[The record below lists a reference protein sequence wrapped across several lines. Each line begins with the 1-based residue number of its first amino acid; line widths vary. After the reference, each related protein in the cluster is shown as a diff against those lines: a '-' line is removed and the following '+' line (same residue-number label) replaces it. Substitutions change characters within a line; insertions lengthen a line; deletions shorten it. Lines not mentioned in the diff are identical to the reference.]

1 MSFFDDMRLHDLSL
15 LQTLDGR
22 VVTYTPDGG
31 TPRVIAGMLQEFSEM
46 VGGESVDITSSR
58 PVLSV
63 RTADIPE
70 IQTSDQFQIDGT
82 DYEAQVIRPDNE
94 GITELILEKL

>member
-1 MSFFDDMRLHDLSL
+1 MSFLDDMRLHDLSL

-22 VVTYTPDGG
+22 VVTYTQGG
-31 TPRVIAGMLQEFSEM
+31 GSPRVLSGMLQEFTEI
-46 VGGESVDITSSR
+46 VGGESVDVVASR

-63 RTADIPE
+63 RTADILE
-70 IQTSDQFQIDGT
+70 IQTADQFQIDGQ
-82 DYEAQVIRPDNE
+82 DYEVAVIRPDSE

>member
-1 MSFFDDMRLHDLSL
+1 MAFIDDMRLHDLAL
-15 LQTLDGR
+15 LERLDGR

-31 TPRVIAGMLQEFSEM
+31 SPRTLSGMLQEFTEM
-46 VGGESVDITSSR
+46 VGGESVDVTSSR

-70 IQTSDQFQIDGT
+70 IQTGDLFQIDGQ
-82 DYEAQVIRPDNE
+82 DYAVQVIRPDNE
-94 GITELILEKL
+94 GITDLFLEKL

>member
-1 MSFFDDMRLHDLSL
+1 MGFIDDMRLHDLSL

-31 TPRVIAGMLQEFSEM
+31 SPRTLSGMLQEFSNLAE
-46 VGGESVDITSSR
+46 GETVDVVVTK

-63 RTADIPE
+63 RTVDIPE
-70 IQTSDQFQIDGT
+70 IQTGDQFSIESR
-82 DYEAQVIRPDNE
+82 DYEVAVIRPDNE